1 MSAEGEG
8 SHWPFGP
15 LTPPLLLSC
24 PPPSPDLSWSVW
36 TWRRPCGH
44 GSEQVPRWNLM
55 QISLEFF
62 CFLLAA
68 GFFFFLRVGPAP
80 GLGALLPELLL
91 LDPGLSEERYRVVPS
106 SKVSPRVFSL
116 VR

>member
-1 MSAEGEG
+1 
-8 SHWPFGP
+8 
-15 LTPPLLLSC
+15 
-24 PPPSPDLSWSVW
+24 
-36 TWRRPCGH
+36 
-44 GSEQVPRWNLM
+44 M

-62 CFLLAA
+62 CLLLAA
-68 GFFFFLRVGPAP
+68 GFFFFLRVGSAP